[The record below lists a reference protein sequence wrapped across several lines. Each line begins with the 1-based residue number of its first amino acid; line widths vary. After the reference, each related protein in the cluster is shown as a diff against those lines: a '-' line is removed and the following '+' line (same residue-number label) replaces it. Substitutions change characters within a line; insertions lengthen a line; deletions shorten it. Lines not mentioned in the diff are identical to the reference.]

1 MDHVRLTH
9 ADNLFFLLQPSMDVI
24 KTEPNSDSE
33 TYSSPPINE
42 DLISVKLEEL
52 PLAVI
57 NTEANVSYISL
68 SSSR

>member
-1 MDHVRLTH
+1 
-9 ADNLFFLLQPSMDVI
+9 MDVI
-24 KTEPNSDSE
+24 KTELNSDHE
-33 TYSSPPINE
+33 THPLPPLNE

-57 NTEANVSYISL
+57 KTESNVSYISL